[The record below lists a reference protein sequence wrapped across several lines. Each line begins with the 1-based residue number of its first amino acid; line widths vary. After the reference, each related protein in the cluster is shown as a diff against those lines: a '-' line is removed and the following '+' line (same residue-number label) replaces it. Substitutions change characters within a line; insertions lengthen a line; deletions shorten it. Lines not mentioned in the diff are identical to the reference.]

1 MSQSSS
7 PEGQEQPFLSHL
19 FELRDRL
26 LRIVLSVIVLFI
38 ILAPFAPELY
48 SALARP
54 MVENLAP
61 GASFIATKPTGL
73 FLAPYKLALVLAVYL
88 SIPWVLYQFWAFVA
102 PGLYRHEKRLVYPLL
117 ISSTLL
123 FYLGMVFAYFVV
135 FPLVFGF
142 LTSSG
147 PADVVATPDIS
158 FYLDFVL
165 TLFFA
170 FGVAFEV
177 PIATILLVWT
187 GMVKPDTLREKRPYV
202 VVGAFIIGMFLTPP
216 DVISQTLLALPM
228 WALYEI
234 GILFSAWF
242 IKPTSDEIDLES
254 DPVADNQNTI
264 TDQSYADDSNYEPLS
279 DAEMEAELD
288 AADEDDDDEDIDDEH
303 DKTPGLKDQD
313 STGKNA

>member
-1 MSQSSS
+1 MSQPSST
-7 PEGQEQPFLSHL
+7 EGQEQPFLSHL

-26 LRIVLSVIVLFI
+26 LRIVLSVIVIFI
-38 ILAPFAPELY
+38 VLAPFANELY
-48 SALARP
+48 SALAKP
-54 MVENLAP
+54 MIQNLAE
-61 GASFIATKPTGL
+61 GSTFIATKPTGT

-88 SIPWVLYQFWAFVA
+88 AIPWVLYQFWAFVA

-117 ISSTLL
+117 ISSTFL
-123 FYLGMVFAYFVV
+123 FYLGMAFAYFVV

-142 LTSSG
+142 LTSAG
-147 PADVVATPDIS
+147 PDEVLVTPDIS
-158 FYLDFVL
+158 YYLDFVL

-177 PIATILLVWT
+177 PIVTILLVWT

-202 VVGAFIIGMFLTPP
+202 VVGAFIVGMFLTPP

-242 IKPTSDEIDLES
+242 VKPRNDEIGDEIDDEM
-254 DPVADNQNTI
+254 DNRIDQENTI
-264 TDQSYADDSNYEPLS
+264 ADDAFGDSASYEPLS
-279 DAEMEAELD
+279 EAAMDAELD
-288 AADEDDDDEDIDDEH
+288 AADEDDDDDDENVENSGSS
-303 DKTPGLKDQD
+303 DKT
-313 STGKNA
+313 S